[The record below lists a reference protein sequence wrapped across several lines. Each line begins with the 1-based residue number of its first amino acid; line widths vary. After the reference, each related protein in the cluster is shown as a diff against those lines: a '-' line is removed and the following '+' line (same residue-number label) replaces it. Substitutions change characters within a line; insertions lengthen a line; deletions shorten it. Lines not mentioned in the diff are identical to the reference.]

1 MKLQRPCILLF
12 SMLLCFTSCKKEDDN
27 VDKPTDYSLEWKNPT
42 FINSI
47 NLPKQAYS
55 ALSIKFSYPI
65 DTLFRLEDIDEKNND
80 FRLSYTLE
88 CLSDPKVDVEMMVYN
103 NDSLVFYPLS
113 GLWPRDSE
121 GYFEMVKMNI
131 TVTLEVFDDDWKEVK
146 GIFGELI
153 RETRTFNFSFNS
165 TISNP
170 VGVSFIDLTDKFQGK
185 FIFPTLQTLLLR
197 ANFPIATPVHV
208 NPNAEVRL
216 VVNNVVFSDNDDL
229 VIETGC
235 STDNSDVII
244 SIEQELQEEKKY
256 TVNVELFFEL
266 KAKDSPW
273 VEIGKRISYKAV
285 YETRLLNSEIDLLLK
300 YSYPALNQ
308 YHFLKDEYPK
318 GYLRFSK
325 LPEAIALDSKRSKG
339 NDYMVR
345 ITNHASEEYVDVACS
360 YVPDSLYFEYNMP
373 TGFLD
378 NEAVYKISLLSN
390 PSSGSS
396 PLSYYSYFFRTSKF
410 NDALSKFNDYTDT
423 FSYLQIITT
432 GIHVQGLAVYPFT
445 EPFDYWEAQTE
456 TNRLEYNTGLIRME
470 ILPDESSIFQV
481 QDYKTLYDK
490 LLVYPQALTWRT
502 PEHMGI
508 PPRYNTGYVRSSYG
522 ANHPGYLTPELIEQ
536 GAAPIPL
543 SSSNSGRRHDFIHA
557 IGLIASQDYHN
568 LRDYLRRVQ
577 GEDLELFIAWFT
589 NCNLMFNVNYVLP
602 GLNITTS
609 TKKFKYN

>member
-1 MKLQRPCILLF
+1 MEI
-12 SMLLCFTSCKKEDDN
+12 DDI
-27 VDKPTDYSLEWKNPT
+27 E
-42 FINSI
+42 
-47 NLPKQAYS
+47 
-55 ALSIKFSYPI
+55 
-65 DTLFRLEDIDEKNND
+65 ND
-80 FRLSYTLE
+80 FRVSYGLE
-88 CLSDPKVDVEMMVYN
+88 FLFEPKDDVEMTVYN
-103 NDSLVFYPLS
+103 NDSLVVYPTS
-113 GLWPRDSE
+113 GLWGKDSFSPDRDYCRIEVAVRSQLKFLDDDEWKELKNIYGFLIEEKKEFFFYISQTINSPVDLYVSDLSE
-121 GYFEMVKMNI
+121 RFKEKYI
-131 TVTLEVFDDDWKEVK
+131 LPTLE
-146 GIFGELI
+146 
-153 RETRTFNFSFNS
+153 
-165 TISNP
+165 
-170 VGVSFIDLTDKFQGK
+170 
-185 FIFPTLQTLLLR
+185 TLLLR
-197 ANFPIATPVHV
+197 TNFPIATPVDV
-208 NPNAEVRL
+208 SPIAQVRL
-216 VVNNVVFSDNDDL
+216 VVRNVAIRDNDEL
-229 VIETGC
+229 EIETGY
-235 STDNSDVII
+235 SADDNDLTIA
-244 SIEQELQEEKKY
+244 IEQSLSAEKKY
-256 TVNVELFFEL
+256 TLDVEFAFEL

-273 VEIGKRISYKAV
+273 VEIGERVSYKAV
-285 YETRLLNSEIDLLLK
+285 YETSFLNSANDLLLK

-308 YHFLKDEYPK
+308 YHFLKNEYPK

-345 ITNHASEEYVDVACS
+345 ITNHASEEYIDVACS

-470 ILPDESSIFQV
+470 ILPDESSIFQD

-490 LLVYPQALTWRT
+490 LLVCPQALTWRT